1 MSINAVDYQQ
11 EQEYKKPGI
20 GAIIGGVVVGST
32 VQGLVSVPHKLI
44 APKIMGKVGE
54 ISRSLT
60 EDEFSSVEKA
70 IKETV
75 EQSGL
80 AEKGV
85 GIVKAT
91 AKNADEISK
100 IITKELD
107 NHVIMKYLP
116 EQIKGF
122 MGTIFHS
129 VVESGQNAFYTFK
142 SKKIIMPEKEL
153 SLALFHE
160 AGHAANQN
168 LSKIGKVLQK
178 CRGLTILALPI
189 SMIALWKTKRA
200 PNQEPNSTAGKTTTF
215 IKENAGKLTLATFI
229 PMLLEEGLASIKGNN
244 FAKKVLNPELAKKV
258 SKTNALGFST
268 YIGLAALSSLGIY
281 LGTKVKDA
289 IAHPKAV
296 DTK

>member
-1 MSINAVDYQQ
+1 MTEINNQ
-11 EQEYKKPGI
+11 EQTYKKPGV

-32 VQGLVSVPHKLI
+32 VNGLVSAPNQLI
-44 APKIMGKVGE
+44 APKIMGKMAD

-60 EDEFSSVEKA
+60 EDEFKTVENA
-70 IKETV
+70 IKTTIEK
-75 EQSGL
+75 SGL

-91 AKNADEISK
+91 AENADEISK
-100 IITKELD
+100 IMTKELD
-107 NHVIMKYLP
+107 NNFIMKHLP

-122 MGTIFHS
+122 VETIFHS
-129 VVESGQNAFYTFK
+129 MVESGKNAFYTFK

-168 LSKIGKVLQK
+168 LSTIGKALQK
-178 CRGLTILALPI
+178 CRGLTLLAFPI
-189 SMIALWKTKRA
+189 SMIALWKTKKA
-200 PNQEPNSTAGKTTTF
+200 PNQEPKSTTDKTTTF
-215 IKENAGKLTLATFI
+215 IKENAGKLTFATFI

-244 FAKKVLNPELAKKV
+244 FAKKVLSPELARKV

-268 YIGLAALSSLGIY
+268 YVGLAALSSLGIY

-289 IAHPKAV
+289 IAKPKLV
-296 DTK
+296 EQKE

>member
-1 MSINAVDYQQ
+1 MTEINNH
-11 EQEYKKPGI
+11 EQTYKKPGI

-32 VQGLVSVPHKLI
+32 VQSLVSAPHQLI
-44 APKIMGKVGE
+44 ISPKIIGKMGE

-75 EQSGL
+75 EKSVL

-100 IITKELD
+100 IMTKELD
-107 NHVIMKYLP
+107 NNVIMKYLP

-122 MGTIFHS
+122 VGIILHS
-129 VVESGQNAFYTFK
+129 MVESGKNAFYTFK
-142 SKKIIMPEKEL
+142 SKKIIMPEKKL
-153 SLALFHE
+153 SLTLFHE

-168 LSKIGKVLQK
+168 LSTIGKVLQK
-178 CRGLTILALPI
+178 CRGLKLLALPI
-189 SMIALWKTKRA
+189 SMIALWKTKKA
-200 PNQEPNSTAGKTTTF
+200 PNQEPKSATDKTTTF
-215 IKENAGKLTLATFI
+215 IKENAGKLTFATFI

-244 FAKKVLNPELAKKV
+244 FAKKVLSPELVKKV

-268 YIGLAALSSLGIY
+268 YVGLATLSSLGIY

-289 IAHPKAV
+289 IAKPKLIEQ
-296 DTK
+296 KK